1 MNRGFGFYFGNA
13 MKSSAKTIWK
23 RGNIFR
29 FFVYF
34 IMEFLARITVIFS
47 AIFDVANVRQ
57 AKIAQKSNELD
68 IPQSF
73 KIACRKGSLRTMIMC
88 IIVEALIFIAGML
101 LICVASG
108 ILGALGFMISC
119 FVDSVDPVLL
129 IGIFLAPG
137 GLAMLVYFIIMPL
150 MFVPTPYIIDTNP
163 DIGTADVISICFDTM
178 KSKGKFTYF
187 LNFFIPALVEG
198 AIISVGVCSVIL
210 IDIFLYE
217 DVFLAVPLT
226 VIVSIVTFIAFALV
240 APMFCLARR
249 IANKSLFEDI
259 VTDPVNASYKTNGVN
274 IKRCKGV
281 KFDPAAIEN
290 ELTALFDETYE
301 DSIPVPLPP
310 AEIRRRQ
317 REAKIKVKEERRAQA
332 AAPVQ
337 QVAVSKTVQAP
348 ATAAPVQPAPQDED
362 EELIT
367 VSGLIGEVEENPAR
381 QTENA
386 EAAELNKPA
395 EETRQ
400 AVEEPVIKTEATPEA
415 EKAPEEAV
423 APAEETAAT
432 IPDDTAVNET
442 DAKAVD
448 ESENAAE
455 AESPVQQEKATET
468 SAEESAKDVAE
479 ETEPVKKTTASKS
492 TANKTTATKSTSSKS
507 TAGKTTA
514 AKTAASKTASKTA
527 SNKTAAPKAASKTGA
542 GKTATKTASSKSTVS
557 KTSSAAA
564 KTSSAAKKKTAGEK
578 TEEPNE

>member
-88 IIVEALIFIAGML
+88 IIVEAMIFIAGML

-226 VIVSIVTFIAFALV
+226 VIVSLVTFIAFALV

-259 VTDPVNASYKTNGVN
+259 VTDPVNASYRTNGVN

-317 REAKIKVKEERRAQA
+317 REAKIKVREERRAQA

-381 QTENA
+381 SSENA
-386 EAAELNKPA
+386 EAAELNRPA
-395 EETRQ
+395 EEARQ
-400 AVEEPVIKTEATPEA
+400 AVEEPVIKTETTPEA

-423 APAEETAAT
+423 APAEEPTAQIT
-432 IPDDTAVNET
+432 DDTAVNKT
-442 DAKAVD
+442 DAKVVD
-448 ESENAAE
+448 EPENAAE
-455 AESPVQQEKATET
+455 AEQPVHQEAAMET
-468 SAEESAKDVAE
+468 SAEESAKEVVK
-479 ETEPVKKTTASKS
+479 ETKPVKKTSSSKTSAGKTTASK
-492 TANKTTATKSTSSKS
+492 TT
-507 TAGKTTA
+507 
-514 AKTAASKTASKTA
+514 ASKTASKTA
-527 SNKTAAPKAASKTGA
+527 ASKTAANKTAAPKAASKTGA
-542 GKTATKTASSKSTVS
+542 GKTAAKTASSKSTASKTAAS
-557 KTSSAAA
+557 KTSSAAS
-564 KTSSAAKKKTAGEK
+564 KTSSAAKKKAVGEK

>member
-226 VIVSIVTFIAFALV
+226 VIVSLVTFIAFALV

-259 VTDPVNASYKTNGVN
+259 VTDPVNASYRTNGVN

-400 AVEEPVIKTEATPEA
+400 AVEEPVIKTETTPEA

-423 APAEETAAT
+423 APAEEPTAQIT
-432 IPDDTAVNET
+432 DDTAVNET
-442 DAKAVD
+442 DAKVVD
-448 ESENAAE
+448 EPENAAE
-455 AESPVQQEKATET
+455 AEQPVHQEAAMET
-468 SAEESAKDVAE
+468 SAEESAKEVVK
-479 ETEPVKKTTASKS
+479 ETKPVKKTSSSKTSAGKTTASK
-492 TANKTTATKSTSSKS
+492 TT
-507 TAGKTTA
+507 
-514 AKTAASKTASKTA
+514 ASKTASKTA
-527 SNKTAAPKAASKTGA
+527 ASKTAANKTAAPKAASKTGA

-557 KTSSAAA
+557 KTSSAAS
-564 KTSSAAKKKTAGEK
+564 KTSSAAKKKTVGEK

>member
-226 VIVSIVTFIAFALV
+226 VIVSLVTFIAFALV

-259 VTDPVNASYKTNGVN
+259 VTDPVNASYRTNGVN

-367 VSGLIGEVEENPAR
+367 VSGLIGEVEESPAR
-381 QTENA
+381 SSENA
-386 EAAELNKPA
+386 EAAELNRPA
-395 EETRQ
+395 EEARQ
-400 AVEEPVIKTEATPEA
+400 AVEEPVIKTETTPEA

-423 APAEETAAT
+423 APAEEPTAQIT
-432 IPDDTAVNET
+432 DDTAVNKT
-442 DAKAVD
+442 DAKVVD
-448 ESENAAE
+448 EPENAAE
-455 AESPVQQEKATET
+455 AEQPVHQEAAMET
-468 SAEESAKDVAE
+468 SAEESAKEVVKE
-479 ETEPVKKTTASKS
+479 IKPVKKTSSSKTSAGKTTASK
-492 TANKTTATKSTSSKS
+492 TT
-507 TAGKTTA
+507 
-514 AKTAASKTASKTA
+514 ASKTASKTA
-527 SNKTAAPKAASKTGA
+527 ASKTAANKTAAPKAASKTGA

-557 KTSSAAA
+557 KTSSAAS
-564 KTSSAAKKKTAGEK
+564 KTSSAAKKKTVGEK

>member
-226 VIVSIVTFIAFALV
+226 VIVSLVTFIAFALV

-249 IANKSLFEDI
+249 ISNKSLFEDI
-259 VTDPVNASYKTNGVN
+259 VTDPVNASYRTNGVN

-367 VSGLIGEVEENPAR
+367 VSGLIGEVEESPAR
-381 QTENA
+381 SSENA
-386 EAAELNKPA
+386 EAAELNRPA
-395 EETRQ
+395 EEARQ
-400 AVEEPVIKTEATPEA
+400 AVEEPVIKTETTPEA

-423 APAEETAAT
+423 ALAAEPTAQIT
-432 IPDDTAVNET
+432 DDTAVNKT
-442 DAKAVD
+442 DAKVVD
-448 ESENAAE
+448 EPENAAE
-455 AESPVQQEKATET
+455 AEQPVHQEAAMET
-468 SAEESAKDVAE
+468 SAEESAKEVVK
-479 ETEPVKKTTASKS
+479 ETKPVKKTSSSKTSAGKTTASK
-492 TANKTTATKSTSSKS
+492 TT
-507 TAGKTTA
+507 
-514 AKTAASKTASKTA
+514 ASKTASKTA
-527 SNKTAAPKAASKTGA
+527 ASKTAANKTAAPKAASKTGA

-557 KTSSAAA
+557 KTSSAAS
-564 KTSSAAKKKTAGEK
+564 KTSSAAKKKTVGEK

>member
-88 IIVEALIFIAGML
+88 IIVEALIFIAGIL

-226 VIVSIVTFIAFALV
+226 IIVSLVTFIAFALV

-259 VTDPVNASYKTNGVN
+259 VTDPVNASYRTNGVN

-301 DSIPVPLPP
+301 DSVPVPLPP
-310 AEIRRRQ
+310 AEIRRRE

-367 VSGLIGEVEENPAR
+367 VSGLIGEVEESPAR
-381 QTENA
+381 SSENA

-400 AVEEPVIKTEATPEA
+400 AVEEPVIKTETTSEA

-423 APAEETAAT
+423 APAEEPTAQIT
-432 IPDDTAVNET
+432 DDTAVNET
-442 DAKAVD
+442 DAKVVD
-448 ESENAAE
+448 EPENAAE
-455 AESPVQQEKATET
+455 AEPTVHQEAARET
-468 SAEESAKDVAE
+468 SAEESAKEVAK
-479 ETEPVKKTTASKS
+479 ETKLVKKT
-492 TANKTTATKSTSSKS
+492 STSKTS
-507 TAGKTTA
+507 AGKATA

-527 SNKTAAPKAASKTGA
+527 ANKTAAPKAASKTGA

-564 KTSSAAKKKTAGEK
+564 KTSSAAKKKTVGEK

>member
-226 VIVSIVTFIAFALV
+226 VIVSLVTFIAFALV

-259 VTDPVNASYKTNGVN
+259 VTDPVNASYRTNGVN

-367 VSGLIGEVEENPAR
+367 VSGLIGEVEESPAR
-381 QTENA
+381 SSENA
-386 EAAELNKPA
+386 EAAELNRPA
-395 EETRQ
+395 EEARQ
-400 AVEEPVIKTEATPEA
+400 AVEEPVIKTETTPEA

-423 APAEETAAT
+423 APAEEPTAQIT
-432 IPDDTAVNET
+432 DDTAVNKT
-442 DAKAVD
+442 DAKVVD
-448 ESENAAE
+448 EPENAAE
-455 AESPVQQEKATET
+455 AEQPVHQE
-468 SAEESAKDVAE
+468 
-479 ETEPVKKTTASKS
+479 
-492 TANKTTATKSTSSKS
+492 
-507 TAGKTTA
+507 A
-514 AKTAASKTASKTA
+514 A
-527 SNKTAAPKAASKTGA
+527 NKTAAPKAASKTGA

-557 KTSSAAA
+557 KTSSAAS
-564 KTSSAAKKKTAGEK
+564 KTSSAAKKKTVGEK

>member
-226 VIVSIVTFIAFALV
+226 VIVSLVTFIAFALV

-259 VTDPVNASYKTNGVN
+259 VTDPVNASYRTNGVN

-301 DSIPVPLPP
+301 DSVPVPLPP

-367 VSGLIGEVEENPAR
+367 VSGLIGEVEESPAR
-381 QTENA
+381 SSENA
-386 EAAELNKPA
+386 EAAELNRPA
-395 EETRQ
+395 EEARQ
-400 AVEEPVIKTEATPEA
+400 AVEEPVIKTETTPEA

-423 APAEETAAT
+423 APAEEPTAQIT
-432 IPDDTAVNET
+432 DDTAVNKT
-442 DAKAVD
+442 DAKVVD
-448 ESENAAE
+448 EPENAAE
-455 AESPVQQEKATET
+455 AEQPVHQEAAMET
-468 SAEESAKDVAE
+468 SAEESAKEVVK
-479 ETEPVKKTTASKS
+479 ETKPVKKTSSSKTSAGKTTASK
-492 TANKTTATKSTSSKS
+492 TT
-507 TAGKTTA
+507 
-514 AKTAASKTASKTA
+514 ASKTASKTA
-527 SNKTAAPKAASKTGA
+527 ASKTAANKTAAPKAASKTGA

-557 KTSSAAA
+557 KTSSAAS
-564 KTSSAAKKKTAGEK
+564 KTSSAAKKKTVGEK

>member
-150 MFVPTPYIIDTNP
+150 MFLPTPYIIDTNP

-226 VIVSIVTFIAFALV
+226 VIVSLVTFIAFALV

-259 VTDPVNASYKTNGVN
+259 VTDPVNASYRTNGVN

-381 QTENA
+381 SSENA
-386 EAAELNKPA
+386 EAAELNRPA
-395 EETRQ
+395 EEARQ
-400 AVEEPVIKTEATPEA
+400 AVEEPVIKTETTPEA

-423 APAEETAAT
+423 APAEEPTAQIT
-432 IPDDTAVNET
+432 DDTAVNKT
-442 DAKAVD
+442 DAKVVD
-448 ESENAAE
+448 EPENAAE
-455 AESPVQQEKATET
+455 AEQPVHQEAAMET
-468 SAEESAKDVAE
+468 SAEESAKEVVK
-479 ETEPVKKTTASKS
+479 ETKSVKKTSSSKTSAGKTTASK
-492 TANKTTATKSTSSKS
+492 TT
-507 TAGKTTA
+507 
-514 AKTAASKTASKTA
+514 ASKTASKTA
-527 SNKTAAPKAASKTGA
+527 ASKTAANKTAAPKAASKTGA

-557 KTSSAAA
+557 KTSSAAS
-564 KTSSAAKKKTAGEK
+564 KTSSAAKKKTVGEK

>member
-226 VIVSIVTFIAFALV
+226 VIVSLVTFIAFALV

-259 VTDPVNASYKTNGVN
+259 VTDPVNASYRTNGVN

-381 QTENA
+381 SSENA
-386 EAAELNKPA
+386 EAAELNRPA
-395 EETRQ
+395 EEARQ
-400 AVEEPVIKTEATPEA
+400 AVEEPVIKTETTPEA

-423 APAEETAAT
+423 APAEEPTAQIT
-432 IPDDTAVNET
+432 DDTAVNKT
-442 DAKAVD
+442 DAKVVD
-448 ESENAAE
+448 EPENAAE
-455 AESPVQQEKATET
+455 AEQPVHQEAAMET
-468 SAEESAKDVAE
+468 SAEESAKEVVK
-479 ETEPVKKTTASKS
+479 ETKSVKKTSSSKTSAGKTTASK
-492 TANKTTATKSTSSKS
+492 TT
-507 TAGKTTA
+507 
-514 AKTAASKTASKTA
+514 ASKTASKTA
-527 SNKTAAPKAASKTGA
+527 ASKTAANKTAAPKAASKTGA

-557 KTSSAAA
+557 KTSSAAS
-564 KTSSAAKKKTAGEK
+564 KTSSAAKKKTVGEK

>member
-88 IIVEALIFIAGML
+88 IIVEAMIFIAGML

-226 VIVSIVTFIAFALV
+226 VIVSLVTFIAFALV

-259 VTDPVNASYKTNGVN
+259 VTDPVNASYRTNGVN

-317 REAKIKVKEERRAQA
+317 REAKIKVREERRAQA

-381 QTENA
+381 SSENA
-386 EAAELNKPA
+386 EAAELNRPA
-395 EETRQ
+395 EEARQ
-400 AVEEPVIKTEATPEA
+400 AVEEPVIKTETTPEA

-423 APAEETAAT
+423 APAEEPTAQIT
-432 IPDDTAVNET
+432 DDTAVNKT
-442 DAKAVD
+442 DAKVVD
-448 ESENAAE
+448 EPENAAE
-455 AESPVQQEKATET
+455 AEQPVHQEAATET
-468 SAEESAKDVAE
+468 SAEESAKEVVK
-479 ETEPVKKTTASKS
+479 ETKPVKKTSSSKTSAGKTTASK
-492 TANKTTATKSTSSKS
+492 TT
-507 TAGKTTA
+507 
-514 AKTAASKTASKTA
+514 ASKTASKTA
-527 SNKTAAPKAASKTGA
+527 ASKTAANKTAAPKAASKTGA
-542 GKTATKTASSKSTVS
+542 GKTAAKTASSKSTAS
-557 KTSSAAA
+557 KTAAS
-564 KTSSAAKKKTAGEK
+564 KTSSAAKKKAVGEK

>member
-226 VIVSIVTFIAFALV
+226 VIVSLVTFIAFALV

-259 VTDPVNASYKTNGVN
+259 VTDPVNASYRTNGVN

-381 QTENA
+381 SSENA
-386 EAAELNKPA
+386 EAAELNRPA
-395 EETRQ
+395 EEARQ
-400 AVEEPVIKTEATPEA
+400 AVEEPVIKTETTPEA

-423 APAEETAAT
+423 APAEEPTAQIT
-432 IPDDTAVNET
+432 DDTAVNKT
-442 DAKAVD
+442 DAKVVD
-448 ESENAAE
+448 EPENAAE
-455 AESPVQQEKATET
+455 AEQPVHQEAAMET
-468 SAEESAKDVAE
+468 SAEESAKEVVK
-479 ETEPVKKTTASKS
+479 ETKPVKKTS
-492 TANKTTATKSTSSKS
+492 SSKTS
-507 TAGKTTA
+507 AGKTTA
-514 AKTAASKTASKTA
+514 SKTAASKTASKTA
-527 SNKTAAPKAASKTGA
+527 ASKTAANKTAAPKAASKTGA

-557 KTSSAAA
+557 KTSSAAS
-564 KTSSAAKKKTAGEK
+564 KTSSAAKKKTVGEK

>member
-150 MFVPTPYIIDTNP
+150 MFVPTTYIIDTNP

-226 VIVSIVTFIAFALV
+226 VIVSLVTFIAFALV

-259 VTDPVNASYKTNGVN
+259 VTDPVNASYRTNGVN

-367 VSGLIGEVEENPAR
+367 VSGLIGEVEESPAR
-381 QTENA
+381 SSENA
-386 EAAELNKPA
+386 EAAELNRPA
-395 EETRQ
+395 EEARQ
-400 AVEEPVIKTEATPEA
+400 AVEEPVIKTETTPEA

-423 APAEETAAT
+423 APAEEPTAQIT
-432 IPDDTAVNET
+432 DDTAVNKT
-442 DAKAVD
+442 DAKVVD
-448 ESENAAE
+448 EPENAAE
-455 AESPVQQEKATET
+455 AEQPVHQEAAMET
-468 SAEESAKDVAE
+468 SAEESAKEVVK
-479 ETEPVKKTTASKS
+479 ETKPVKKTSSSKTSAGKTTASK
-492 TANKTTATKSTSSKS
+492 TT
-507 TAGKTTA
+507 
-514 AKTAASKTASKTA
+514 ASKTASKTA
-527 SNKTAAPKAASKTGA
+527 ASKTAANKTAAPKAASKTGA

-557 KTSSAAA
+557 KTSSAAS
-564 KTSSAAKKKTAGEK
+564 KTSSAAKKKTVGEK

>member
-226 VIVSIVTFIAFALV
+226 VIVSLVTFIAFALV

-259 VTDPVNASYKTNGVN
+259 VTDPVNASYRTNGVN
-274 IKRCKGV
+274 IKSCKGV
-281 KFDPAAIEN
+281 KFDPSAIEN

-367 VSGLIGEVEENPAR
+367 VSGLIGEVEESPAR
-381 QTENA
+381 SSENA
-386 EAAELNKPA
+386 EAAELNRPA
-395 EETRQ
+395 EEARQ
-400 AVEEPVIKTEATPEA
+400 AVEEPVIKTETTPEA

-423 APAEETAAT
+423 APAEEPTAQIT
-432 IPDDTAVNET
+432 DDTAVNKT
-442 DAKAVD
+442 DAKVVD
-448 ESENAAE
+448 EPENAAE
-455 AESPVQQEKATET
+455 AEQPVHQEAAMET
-468 SAEESAKDVAE
+468 SAEESAKEVVK
-479 ETEPVKKTTASKS
+479 ETKPVKKTSSSKTSAGKTTASK
-492 TANKTTATKSTSSKS
+492 TT
-507 TAGKTTA
+507 
-514 AKTAASKTASKTA
+514 ASKTASKTA
-527 SNKTAAPKAASKTGA
+527 ASKTAANKTAAPKAASKTGA

-557 KTSSAAA
+557 KTSSAAS
-564 KTSSAAKKKTAGEK
+564 KTSSAAKKKTVGEK

>member
-88 IIVEALIFIAGML
+88 IIVEAMIFIAGML

-226 VIVSIVTFIAFALV
+226 VIVSLVTFIAFALV

-259 VTDPVNASYKTNGVN
+259 VTDPVNASYRTNGVN

-367 VSGLIGEVEENPAR
+367 VSGLIGEVEESPAR
-381 QTENA
+381 SSENA
-386 EAAELNKPA
+386 EAAELNRPA
-395 EETRQ
+395 EEARQ
-400 AVEEPVIKTEATPEA
+400 AVEEPVIKTETTPEA

-423 APAEETAAT
+423 APAEEPTAQIT
-432 IPDDTAVNET
+432 DDTAVNKT
-442 DAKAVD
+442 DAKVVD
-448 ESENAAE
+448 EPENAAE
-455 AESPVQQEKATET
+455 AEQPVQQEAAMET
-468 SAEESAKDVAE
+468 SAEESAKEVVK
-479 ETEPVKKTTASKS
+479 ETKPVKKTSSSKTSAGKTTASK
-492 TANKTTATKSTSSKS
+492 TT
-507 TAGKTTA
+507 
-514 AKTAASKTASKTA
+514 ASKTASKTA
-527 SNKTAAPKAASKTGA
+527 ASKTAANKTAAPKAASKTGA

-557 KTSSAAA
+557 KTSSAAS
-564 KTSSAAKKKTAGEK
+564 KTSSAAKKKTVGEK

>member
-226 VIVSIVTFIAFALV
+226 VIVSLVTFIAFALV

-259 VTDPVNASYKTNGVN
+259 VTDPVNASYRTNGVN

-367 VSGLIGEVEENPAR
+367 VSGLIGEVEESPAR
-381 QTENA
+381 SSENA
-386 EAAELNKPA
+386 EAAELNRPA
-395 EETRQ
+395 EEARQ
-400 AVEEPVIKTEATPEA
+400 AVEEPVIKTETTPEA

-423 APAEETAAT
+423 APAEEPTAQIT
-432 IPDDTAVNET
+432 DDTAVNKT
-442 DAKAVD
+442 DAKVVD
-448 ESENAAE
+448 EPENAAE
-455 AESPVQQEKATET
+455 AEQPVHQEAAMET
-468 SAEESAKDVAE
+468 SAEESAKEVVK
-479 ETEPVKKTTASKS
+479 ETKPVKKTSSSKTSAGKTTASK
-492 TANKTTATKSTSSKS
+492 TT
-507 TAGKTTA
+507 
-514 AKTAASKTASKTA
+514 ASKTASKTA
-527 SNKTAAPKAASKTGA
+527 ASKTAANKTAAPKAASKTGA

-557 KTSSAAA
+557 KTSSAAS
-564 KTSSAAKKKTAGEK
+564 KTSSAAKKKTVGEK

>member
-226 VIVSIVTFIAFALV
+226 VIVSLVTFIAFALV

-259 VTDPVNASYKTNGVN
+259 VTDPVNASYRTNGVN

-332 AAPVQ
+332 TAPVQ

-367 VSGLIGEVEENPAR
+367 VSGLIGEVEESPAR
-381 QTENA
+381 SSENA
-386 EAAELNKPA
+386 EAAELNRPA
-395 EETRQ
+395 EEARQ
-400 AVEEPVIKTEATPEA
+400 AVEEPVIKTETTPEA

-423 APAEETAAT
+423 APAEEPTAQIT
-432 IPDDTAVNET
+432 DDTAVNKT
-442 DAKAVD
+442 DAKVVD
-448 ESENAAE
+448 EPENAAE
-455 AESPVQQEKATET
+455 AEQPVHQEAAMET
-468 SAEESAKDVAE
+468 SAEESAKEVVK
-479 ETEPVKKTTASKS
+479 ETKPVKKTSSSKTSAGKTTASK
-492 TANKTTATKSTSSKS
+492 TT
-507 TAGKTTA
+507 
-514 AKTAASKTASKTA
+514 ASKTASKTA
-527 SNKTAAPKAASKTGA
+527 ASKTAANKTAAPKAASKTGA

-557 KTSSAAA
+557 KTSSAAS
-564 KTSSAAKKKTAGEK
+564 KTSSAAKKKTVGEK

>member
-198 AIISVGVCSVIL
+198 AIISVGVCSMIL

-226 VIVSIVTFIAFALV
+226 VIVSLVTFIAFALV

-259 VTDPVNASYKTNGVN
+259 VTDPVNASYRTNGVN

-367 VSGLIGEVEENPAR
+367 VSGLIGEVEESPAR
-381 QTENA
+381 SSENA
-386 EAAELNKPA
+386 EAAELNRPA
-395 EETRQ
+395 EEARQ
-400 AVEEPVIKTEATPEA
+400 AVEEPVIKTETTPEA

-423 APAEETAAT
+423 APAEEPTAQIT
-432 IPDDTAVNET
+432 DDTAVNKT
-442 DAKAVD
+442 DAKVVD
-448 ESENAAE
+448 EPENAAE
-455 AESPVQQEKATET
+455 AEQPVHQEAAMET
-468 SAEESAKDVAE
+468 SAEESAKEVVK
-479 ETEPVKKTTASKS
+479 ETKPVKKTSSSKTSAGKTTASK
-492 TANKTTATKSTSSKS
+492 TT
-507 TAGKTTA
+507 
-514 AKTAASKTASKTA
+514 ASKTASKTA
-527 SNKTAAPKAASKTGA
+527 ASKTAANKTAAPKAASKTGA

-557 KTSSAAA
+557 KTSSAAS
-564 KTSSAAKKKTAGEK
+564 KTSSAAKKKTVGEK

>member
-226 VIVSIVTFIAFALV
+226 VIVSLVTFIAFALV

-259 VTDPVNASYKTNGVN
+259 VTDPVNASYRTNGVN

-381 QTENA
+381 SSENA
-386 EAAELNKPA
+386 EAAELNRPA
-395 EETRQ
+395 EEARQ
-400 AVEEPVIKTEATPEA
+400 AVEEPVIKTETTPEA

-423 APAEETAAT
+423 APAEEPTAQIT
-432 IPDDTAVNET
+432 DDTAVNKT
-442 DAKAVD
+442 DAKVVD
-448 ESENAAE
+448 EPENAAE
-455 AESPVQQEKATET
+455 AEQPVHQEAAMET
-468 SAEESAKDVAE
+468 SAEESAKEVVK
-479 ETEPVKKTTASKS
+479 ETKPVKKTSSSKTSAGKTTASK
-492 TANKTTATKSTSSKS
+492 TT
-507 TAGKTTA
+507 
-514 AKTAASKTASKTA
+514 ASKTASKTA
-527 SNKTAAPKAASKTGA
+527 ASKTAANKTAAPKAASKTGA

-557 KTSSAAA
+557 KTSSAAS
-564 KTSSAAKKKTAGEK
+564 KTSSAAKKKTVGEK

>member
-226 VIVSIVTFIAFALV
+226 VIVSLVTFIAFALV

-259 VTDPVNASYKTNGVN
+259 VTDPVNASYRTNGVN

-381 QTENA
+381 SSENA
-386 EAAELNKPA
+386 EAAELNRPA
-395 EETRQ
+395 EEARQ
-400 AVEEPVIKTEATPEA
+400 AVEEPVIKTETTPEA

-423 APAEETAAT
+423 APAEEPTAQIT
-432 IPDDTAVNET
+432 DDTAVNKT
-442 DAKAVD
+442 DAKVVD
-448 ESENAAE
+448 EPENAAE
-455 AESPVQQEKATET
+455 AEQPVHQEAAMET
-468 SAEESAKDVAE
+468 SAEESAKEVVK
-479 ETEPVKKTTASKS
+479 ETKPVKKTSSSKTSAGKTTASK
-492 TANKTTATKSTSSKS
+492 TT
-507 TAGKTTA
+507 
-514 AKTAASKTASKTA
+514 ASKTASKTA
-527 SNKTAAPKAASKTGA
+527 ASKTAANKTAAPKAASKTGA

-557 KTSSAAA
+557 KTSSAA
-564 KTSSAAKKKTAGEK
+564 KKKTVGEK